1 MALKSD
7 EFFQKA
13 IQSLARALAHLNPTP
28 EEKVKSKYLKEL
40 NLCKI

>member
-13 IQSLARALAHLNPTP
+13 VQSLARALAHLNPTP
-28 EEKVKSKYLKEL
+28 EEKVSLKFVKKL
-40 NLCKI
+40 